1 MIASVKKRQLLAH
14 ILPLFKQHKSGLI
27 IAIVLVVFSTLCSSS
42 IPLVFRQLIDQAI
55 PQQDL
60 SSIMSMAGL
69 YFMLMLLA
77 HCFSFSQQLLVGNMG
92 FEIVNRLKVKVFR
105 HILTLPLRYF
115 ETHGVGR
122 LVSRVD
128 SDAQQLFMLFSS
140 VTLEII
146 WAMINLTIAYGVMF
160 TVSPKFTLMVLPI
173 MPLFLII
180 SITVFSKMRKR
191 YIEDRRLYS
200 NISAHL
206 TEQLRSI
213 PLLRSLRAIPWS
225 VRKIEKVNLEKV
237 NFGAGIA
244 LRENITF
251 FSLKAMPEL
260 AIAVLLYQGTK
271 SVHQGSLS
279 VGTIWM
285 FIDYLRRAMEPLFR
299 VSEQIGQ
306 IQRGFSSAERIFEI
320 LNLSGEYQEIE
331 ARERLPFTKAIEFVN
346 VNFSHTPERPTIK
359 DLNLKI
365 NKGEVIAIVGP
376 TGSGKSTLFNLL
388 SGFYPIES
396 GEILIDDQKI
406 PPNALRAWRSNLGHV
421 WQDIKLFPGNV
432 LDNLRVHRQDIT
444 DQQVISSLETLGI
457 KTIVERFKNGVHTP
471 LLESGQNISQGEKQ
485 LLSIARSMVFSPD
498 ILLLDEAT
506 SSIDPKTEEMV
517 QKALNKAMEGK
528 TALIIAHRLS
538 TIQNADRI
546 VVLDQGRIIEEG
558 NHQTLLARGGS
569 YAELYHTQFS
579 GKGDAP
585 WQ

>member
-1 MIASVKKRQLLAH
+1 MICNVKKRQLLAH
-14 ILPLFKQHKSGLI
+14 IIPLFRPHRKSLI
-27 IAIVLVVFSTLCSSS
+27 IAMMLVMFSTICSSS

-55 PQQDL
+55 PQQNL
-60 SSIMSMAGL
+60 ASIMTIAGL

-115 ETHGVGR
+115 ESNGVGR

-146 WAMINLTIAYGVMF
+146 WAVINLTVAYVVMF
-160 TVSPKFTLMVLPI
+160 TVSPKFTMMIMPV

-191 YIEDRRLYS
+191 YIEDRKLYS
-200 NISAHL
+200 NICANL

-213 PLLRSLRAIPWS
+213 PLLRSLKAIPWS
-225 VRKIEKVNLEKV
+225 IKKIDRVNQDKVTY
-237 NFGAGIA
+237 GAGIS

-260 AIAVLLYQGTK
+260 AIALILYQGTIA
-271 SVHQGSLS
+271 VHQGSLS

-320 LNLSGEYQEIE
+320 LNLPGEYQEIE
-331 ARERLPFTKAIEFVN
+331 VRKRLPFTKGIEFIN
-346 VNFSHTPERPTIK
+346 VNFSHTVERPTIK
-359 DLNLKI
+359 DLNLRI

-406 PPNALRAWRSNLGHV
+406 PLQDLRAWRSNLGHV

-432 LDNLRVHRQDIT
+432 IDNLRVHRQDIS
-444 DQQVISSLETLGI
+444 DEQVISSIEELGI
-457 KTIVERFKNGVHTP
+457 KPMVDRFKNGLHTP

-506 SSIDPKTEEMV
+506 SSIDPKTEEMI
-517 QKALNKAMEGK
+517 QQALNKAMQGK

-546 VVLDQGRIIEEG
+546 VVLDGGRIIEEG
-558 NHQTLLARGGS
+558 NHHTLLNKGGT
-569 YAELYHTQFS
+569 YAKLYYAQFQQREDKS
-579 GKGDAP
+579 